1 MEAERN
7 ELSLT
12 QSRHFLALS
21 VASLALFWG
30 TGTVFYHFFR
40 LGQNVDHNF
49 LTNAVIGFHG
59 LLGVWSVTLF
69 AVLPLTWAMIFFF
82 TEKIQELALKSF
94 GWVLSVAFLSILSG
108 LIGGRALGGTMGAFV
123 GGKMS
128 AMFGQRLAL
137 VLMLAA
143 FAMALFLATERFFS
157 RRSVSMGVKKES
169 APSNTFKVPLSAA
182 IATEESFEIEKPFNL
197 EAALE
202 IPKEKAPEAV
212 PTIPETP
219 VSQMTA
225 AAPVMEEEVE
235 IEEEQVQKQE
245 EEVPAVAVVEE
256 KVEDE
261 VEEEQLEEKVEPAEL
276 ALEQLEYNTPVSSDL
291 EESQLIQEIEQ
302 LEIQIQPRDL
312 RAEQAAALDAAVERA
327 VEDYVITPPAT
338 AEPAAMTTEVTQPAS
353 EAAEIPVAA
362 EPQTNEPAPGALLD
376 QAARLVISEGRAAVS
391 LLQRRLAIPFGRAS
405 LLLDLLEKEGVI
417 GPYRGGP
424 SRDILMGLVDWEE
437 KAKKKATDISAQA

>member
-1 MEAERN
+1 
-7 ELSLT
+7 
-12 QSRHFLALS
+12 
-21 VASLALFWG
+21 
-30 TGTVFYHFFR
+30 
-40 LGQNVDHNF
+40 
-49 LTNAVIGFHG
+49 
-59 LLGVWSVTLF
+59 
-69 AVLPLTWAMIFFF
+69 
-82 TEKIQELALKSF
+82 
-94 GWVLSVAFLSILSG
+94 
-108 LIGGRALGGTMGAFV
+108 
-123 GGKMS
+123 MS

-157 RRSVSMGVKKES
+157 RRSVSMGEKKEA
-169 APSNTFKVPLSAA
+169 APSNTFKIPLSAA
-182 IATEESFEIEKPFNL
+182 IDTEESFEIEKPFNL

-202 IPKEKAPEAV
+202 IPKEKVPEAV

-219 VSQMTA
+219 ISQMTA
-225 AAPVMEEEVE
+225 TAAPVMEEEVE
-235 IEEEQVQKQE
+235 TEEEQVQEQE
-245 EEVPAVAVVEE
+245 EEVPAVAAVEE
-256 KVEDE
+256 TVEDE
-261 VEEEQLEEKVEPAEL
+261 VEEEQLEEKIEPAEL
-276 ALEQLEYNTPVSSDL
+276 ALEQLEYDTPVSSDL
-291 EESQLIQEIEQ
+291 EESQLIAEIEQ

-312 RAEQAAALDAAVERA
+312 REEQAAALDAAAERA
-327 VEDYVITPPAT
+327 VEDYVITPPAA
-338 AEPAAMTTEVTQPAS
+338 AEPAAMTTDVEQPAS
-353 EAAEIPVAA
+353 EAAATPVVA